1 MSVYNGY
8 DDESSGFS
16 ISKIVGMILTL
27 IGAVVIIWTVVEIF
41 QLFTQGS
48 AFIVLDGIVP
58 QRIVLTELA
67 GDGYLLLPREL
78 LIFGI
83 PVWALSV
90 TTKIGMMLIQNGLQY
105 VELPRRGGAKPVNA
119 K

>member
-16 ISKIVGMILTL
+16 ISRFVGMVLTF

-48 AFIVLDGIVP
+48 AFVVLDGIVP

-78 LIFGI
+78 LIFGLPI
-83 PVWALSV
+83 WALSV
-90 TTKIGMMLIQNGLQY
+90 TTKIGMLLIQNGLQY